1 MNIRSL
7 LDMRRKRGTRDAAG
21 SASSERSFDDL
32 VREANQFRDA
42 NQPGAAL
49 PLYQQAAQL
58 RPDQPYLLMQI
69 GNMAKDSGQLDLAK
83 NIYEAEL
90 NRLLKAEKSQTQGPD
105 HRTEF
110 YDVNVQ
116 LGHLSKFRKSPE
128 EALEYFQ
135 SAARINDNPELLHEI
150 RHIVAAQD
158 QYYDAPEAVKFPEDK
173 SELERNHA
181 LVTAPSVSRARVRIG
196 LSDFNADA
204 DGIYQPNAAS
214 VQCSCWSRSYRKSRK
229 NYFTCNSCGT
239 HFRRS
244 VTYVNENGISADVS
258 ELRTRLSEQQ
268 FRELIEHLGLDSTAA
283 SGSIAGIN
291 LEVDDPAETG
301 TVHSINVRSDGVQN
315 RGQARCQFDI
325 IVIPTLSQGL
335 TDVRRMIDDCLRLLR
350 PGGYLVFGV
359 EIIDDSQG
367 SPERAGLPSLISSEN
382 NTLFH
387 FSTSALRRLLTKP
400 LIEEVQLRGG
410 KFGVSWYRVRKKPV
424 FSMGVMSG
432 IGDAAWSLLFAE
444 GVIRKYRA
452 EHVQLHIH
460 HSGDVRA
467 KRSNNMLARF
477 KFVDEI
483 VGSKFDIHAHPT
495 IDEQSGHINYIPGG
509 PVSLDNPDE
518 FDYRLVFNTFLER
531 GWTLNAV
538 ADMFGLGPRDIN
550 FKFFEQYEELDADLK
565 GYRRSTH
572 YVGHDY
578 VIFHFGARNTN
589 QTGGLNAG
597 EIWRPEDWVE
607 LGRKINAKYNTS
619 IIVIGA
625 PYDLDYANEILG
637 RTSDSFYL
645 NVIGQMDIT
654 ETLALIRRSR
664 FVVSFPSG
672 VGIVG
677 PYLNVPT
684 CIFWRPKDNPY
695 HPLHPRSGF
704 EEEFAINWVPP
715 GKLSSGLY
723 YPAWYGQDTP
733 DSIFDHIERAGWW
746 HTKGG
751 AA

>member
-7 LDMRRKRGTRDAAG
+7 LDIRRKRAVRSNT
-21 SASSERSFDDL
+21 SNEKSFDDL
-32 VREANQFRDA
+32 VREANQFRDG
-42 NQPGAAL
+42 NQPAAAL

-58 RPDQPYLLMQI
+58 RPDQRYLLMQI

-83 NIYEAEL
+83 NIYESEL
-90 NRLLKAEKSQTQGPD
+90 GRLLNAEKSDVQGQDHQT
-105 HRTEF
+105 EL

-116 LGHLSKFRKSPE
+116 LGHLSKLRKSPA

-150 RHIVAAQD
+150 RHIIATHD
-158 QYYDAPEAVKFPEDK
+158 QYYDTPQVAKFPEDK
-173 SELERNHA
+173 SELERNHV
-181 LVTAPSVSRARVRIG
+181 LVTAPSISKARVRIA
-196 LSDFNADA
+196 LSDFNADT
-204 DGIYQPNAAS
+204 DGIYQPNNAS
-214 VQCSCWSRSYRKSRK
+214 VQCSCWSRSYRKSRN
-229 NYFTCNSCGT
+229 NYFICNSCGT
-239 HFRRS
+239 NFRRS
-244 VTYVNENGISADVS
+244 VTYVNENSVSADVS
-258 ELRTRLSEQQ
+258 ELRAQLSEQQ
-268 FRELIEHLGLDSTAA
+268 FRELIEHLGLDSKVAA
-283 SGSIAGIN
+283 GSIAGIN
-291 LEVDDPAETG
+291 LDVGDRAEASAIL
-301 TVHSINVRSDGVQN
+301 SINIRSDGVQN

-325 IVIPTLSQGL
+325 IIIPNLSQGL

-350 PGGYLVFGV
+350 PGGYLVFGA
-359 EIIDDSQG
+359 EIIDDAKAAAE
-367 SPERAGLPSLISSEN
+367 PADVPSLVSTEN
-382 NTLFH
+382 NTLFR
-387 FSTSALRRLLTKP
+387 FSTSALRQLLTKP
-400 LIEEVQLRGG
+400 LVEEVQLRGN
-410 KFGVSWYRVRKKPV
+410 KFDVAWYRVRKKPV

-432 IGDAAWSLLFAE
+432 IGDAAWSFLFAE
-444 GVIRKYRA
+444 GVVRKYGA

-495 IDEQSGHINYIPGG
+495 MDERSGHINYIPGG
-509 PVSLDNPDE
+509 PVSLDSLDE

-531 GWTLNAV
+531 GWTLDAV
-538 ADMFGLGPRDIN
+538 ADMFNLGPRDIN
-550 FKFFEQYEELDADLK
+550 FNFFDQYEELDADLK
-565 GYRRSTH
+565 GYRRAAH
-572 YVGHDY
+572 YVGQDY

-597 EIWRPEDWVE
+597 EIWKPEDWIE

-637 RTSDSFYL
+637 RTSDNFYL

-654 ETLALIRRSR
+654 ETLALIRRAK
-664 FVVSFPSG
+664 FVISFPSG

-704 EEEFAINWVPP
+704 EEEFSINWVPP

-723 YPAWYGQDTP
+723 YPAWYGRDTP
-733 DSIFDHIERAGWW
+733 DSIFDHIERTGWW
-746 HTKGG
+746 HTKG
-751 AA
+751 